1 MNKKMKIAVKP
12 KKISDIRNSAVTED
26 AESQERY
33 VPDHPENA
41 VDRAMKAHAP
51 VISQVAAAAD
61 AVKSVKSGG
70 SVVDAALN
78 VASTAPGVVGRVAGA
93 ISTVKSLGSALK
105 EDAEMTTDS
114 VDHKKFGPMLDTFTA
129 FASKKLG
136 IKSMPNMKLTK
147 DDLETTFGGYNP
159 AEKSIVVV
167 SKNRH
172 PMDIFRT
179 VAHELVHHKQN
190 EDGRLGKDIAQE
202 GSTGSDIENEA
213 NSEAGKIM
221 RWFAKASPETFK
233 SKYVV
238 ESKKIGKKQKVEV
251 LKPIAMKPGVASRE
265 NDTPVTA
272 GEIDQASR
280 LGLLYYGFGRYG
292 KTINGQHMV
301 THVGRKGQLVAK
313 QKMVA
318 EDKMK
323 VDEAFETFM
332 KENTPSDREWGLKS
346 LTKIYKK
353 ETPGE
358 GKKILKKRLTQEAEP
373 PFGYEFGNNG
383 IGPTV
388 GPTKT
393 VGGIVSG
400 FSLPMSESTRR
411 GGRSLS
417 SIRESWD
424 AKGGRDMGTTAS
436 TFKDDITEEEDDK
449 GVVNLSKVRDDKKV
463 KDFHKGFMGDMKDR
477 ANEYAERVQKHIDD
491 GKFPMKV
498 GDRFST
504 QHSRDNDLPP
514 TKITGYYVDKKNPD
528 GHYGYHVERQVDGD
542 VERSQLAI
550 RHPGLEKLHGPKK
563 WAQLQAGMKKFEPL
577 KSIKEGS
584 EAWTRKEGKN
594 PDGGLNK
601 KGVASYRAANPG
613 SKLQTAVTTEPS
625 KLKPGSKKAKRRLS
639 FCRRMSGMKS
649 KLTSAKT
656 ARDPDSRINK
666 SLRKWNC
673 EE

>member
-1 MNKKMKIAVKP
+1 MKKDKNKTPIVEE
-12 KKISDIRNSAVTED
+12 I
-26 AESQERY
+26 
-33 VPDHPENA
+33 DHE
-41 VDRAMKAHAP
+41 
-51 VISQVAAAAD
+51 
-61 AVKSVKSGG
+61 
-70 SVVDAALN
+70 
-78 VASTAPGVVGRVAGA
+78 
-93 ISTVKSLGSALK
+93 
-105 EDAEMTTDS
+105 
-114 VDHKKFGPMLDTFTA
+114 KFGPMLDTFVS

-190 EDGRLGKDIAQE
+190 EDGRIGKDIAKE
-202 GSTGSDIENEA
+202 GGTGSDIENEA
-213 NSEAGKIM
+213 NSEAGKVM
-221 RWFAKASPETFK
+221 RWFAKANPKAFSSSYVNEEKKGGSLSLKNWFDKSRSSDGKKGWVQVGGRYDGKPCARQEGQSTTPKCRSSSEAAGMTKKEKQYAFRKKQREDPNQPEKAGAAKPKMVKTYKHQNESITMDDLQEKKDACYSKVKSRYDVWPSAYASGALVKCRKVGAANWGNK
-233 SKYVV
+233 SK
-238 ESKKIGKKQKVEV
+238 
-251 LKPIAMKPGVASRE
+251 
-265 NDTPVTA
+265 
-272 GEIDQASR
+272 
-280 LGLLYYGFGRYG
+280 
-292 KTINGQHMV
+292 
-301 THVGRKGQLVAK
+301 
-313 QKMVA
+313 
-318 EDKMK
+318 K
-323 VDEAFETFM
+323 VDEDFENYISWGKTS
-332 KENTPSDREWGLKS
+332 PSDREWGKTS
-346 LTKIYKK
+346 LSKIYKK
-353 ETPGE
+353 ETPGQ
-358 GKKILKKRLTQEAEP
+358 GKKILKKKLTQEAEP
-373 PFGYEFGNNG
+373 ALGYEFGNNG

-393 VGGIVSG
+393 VGGIGTG
-400 FSLPMSESTRR
+400 FSLSMSE
-411 GGRSLS
+411 GRKSSKSLA

-424 AKGGRDMGTTAS
+424 AKGGRDMGTVAS
-436 TFKDDITEEEDDK
+436 TFKDEIAEEEDDK
-449 GVVNLSKVRDDKKV
+449 GVVNLSKARDDKKI

-504 QHSRDNDLPP
+504 QHSRDNKHPP
-514 TKITGYYVDKKNPD
+514 LKVTGYYVDKKNPD

-542 VERSQLAI
+542 VERSQHAI
-550 RHPGLEKLHGPKK
+550 RNPNLEKLHGPKK
-563 WAQLQAGMKKFEPL
+563 WAELQSGIQKFEPL

-625 KLKPGSKKAKRRLS
+625 KLKAGSKKAKRRLS
-639 FCRRMSGMKS
+639 FCRRMKGMKN